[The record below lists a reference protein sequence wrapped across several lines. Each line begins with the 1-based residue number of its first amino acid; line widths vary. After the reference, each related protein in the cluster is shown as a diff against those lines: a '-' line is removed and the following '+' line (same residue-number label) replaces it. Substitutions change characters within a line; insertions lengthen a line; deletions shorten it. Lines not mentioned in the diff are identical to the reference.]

1 LDRAIDDDEIKT
13 VVRQTPPEKAP
24 GPDGYISPFYK
35 TCWNIVKGDMQGAIR
50 EVFDLWGSCWNLLN
64 LANVMLLPKKE
75 GAQSIGDYK
84 PISVM
89 HNVSKILGKILANRL
104 VLLMDGLV
112 SHCQSAFIWGRSIPD
127 NFQYVQGAVKH
138 FHQAKMPMLFIKLD
152 IAKAFDSVRWEYLL
166 EVMEQLGFR

>member
-1 LDRAIDDDEIKT
+1 
-13 VVRQTPPEKAP
+13 
-24 GPDGYISPFYK
+24 
-35 TCWNIVKGDMQGAIR
+35 
-50 EVFDLWGSCWNLLN
+50 

-112 SHCQSAFIWGRSIPD
+112 SHCQSAFI
-127 NFQYVQGAVKH
+127 
-138 FHQAKMPMLFIKLD
+138 
-152 IAKAFDSVRWEYLL
+152 
-166 EVMEQLGFR
+166 